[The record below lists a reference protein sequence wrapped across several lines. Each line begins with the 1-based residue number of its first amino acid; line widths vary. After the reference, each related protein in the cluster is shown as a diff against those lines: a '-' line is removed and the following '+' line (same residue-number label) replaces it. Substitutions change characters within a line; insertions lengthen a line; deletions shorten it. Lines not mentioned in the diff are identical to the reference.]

1 MKKKYSASKYDVV
14 EHGNLGRKVSKS
26 ENRSN
31 SFERSYDSRKST
43 MNELYKMK
51 SSRINRHDRFVSKKG
66 AKRSYNG
73 HKNNS

>member
-1 MKKKYSASKYDVV
+1 MKKKYSTSKYDVV
-14 EHGNLGRKVSKS
+14 EHGHLARKGSKS

-51 SSRINRHDRFVSKKG
+51 SNRTNRRDRFINKKG
-66 AKRSYNG
+66 AKRNYNG
-73 HKNNS
+73 YQANS